1 MARPRKLGLD
11 WFPFHANTFD
21 DRKMLSLI
29 SRRGSSAFALLIF
42 LKSEIFHNSYF
53 VEADD
58 FLMEKALRH
67 FCELDEES
75 YTSLL
80 DTFVEWGFFDN
91 TTYLAHK
98 VLTSVDIQHDYF
110 YVADRRKI
118 DPEQLKY
125 LLVEFPITE
134 ENSKETAKKTAK
146 NSSKKSTKKTTKKQQ
161 SNEAQNAESE
171 HDSESS
177 GVSACKRREDKSRE
191 EKTKQEENKFSHLT
205 RSGEACGHASSKG
218 EGEVPSVL
226 GLNVSGETVAT
237 KAPKAKPKKAGKA
250 KKQVYSAIDNPDYAA
265 QKAFY
270 ENRACMHTVDEL
282 VRLRLNDQQWRETV
296 QRNNGVK
303 DSEIPALLERFALN
317 YREQLRPERTT
328 NSSFSIQFS
337 IWVKYHLEAA
347 RREASYI
354 ARMAQRDA
362 NHAAR
367 MEAREAKYDA
377 RMERRDAKFDARI
390 EQQKRSQPHQ
400 FECEKNY
407 VPRLNIITF
416 GKDVPTES
424 GFDLPDFNQA

>member
-67 FCELDEES
+67 FSELDEVS

-146 NSSKKSTKKTTKKQQ
+146 NSSKKSTKKTSKKQQ
-161 SNEAQNAESE
+161 SNEVQSAEYE

-177 GVSACKRREDKSRE
+177 GVSACKRREDKSRKEKIKHNFEKNYFSQSVCEKEE
-191 EKTKQEENKFSHLT
+191 EKVFTHTLKKEALRPAEIDVCL
-205 RSGEACGHASSKG
+205 GE
-218 EGEVPSVL
+218 
-226 GLNVSGETVAT
+226 
-237 KAPKAKPKKAGKA
+237 
-250 KKQVYSAIDNPDYAA
+250 PDYIDPYKNEAYYPVERISNFLLNEVSW
-265 QKAFY
+265 K
-270 ENRACMHTVDEL
+270 EPHCMANSLKMEEFDSLIEEFL
-282 VRLRLNDQQWRETV
+282 VYYLARFNPKSNTKMLYTNYFLNWLRLKMKDRRDDARNQQQSADR
-296 QRNNGVK
+296 QAK
-303 DSEIPALLERFALN
+303 FD
-317 YREQLRPERTT
+317 
-328 NSSFSIQFS
+328 
-337 IWVKYHLEAA
+337 A
-347 RREASYI
+347 RMAQREANYV

-377 RMERRDAKFDARI
+377 RMERRDAKFDARF